1 MKTRFLATTAL
12 VLSLALP
19 GALAAQTSGTTGT
32 SQPTQSQS
40 GTMRAATIDDGIVG
54 KDLYGANNQEVG
66 EIDDVVMG
74 QDGKVES
81 VLVDVGGF
89 LGMGSKRVAIPVD
102 EIEMNGERV
111 VATGL
116 TKERAESMAEH
127 DGTTARTTD
136 TQRTDTQRTT
146 SATGT
151 TTGST
156 MGTTNRSTTGT
167 GTAASGTAAGTGAA
181 TTGRAVTAE
190 RMIDRTV
197 IGRDLYGAND
207 EEVGEI
213 EDVVMGTSGDVE
225 SVLIDIGGFLGMG
238 AKRVAIPVDQI
249 SMEGDRLVAS
259 RLTKAEAEAMP
270 EYQQ

>member
-12 VLSLALP
+12 VLSLPLP
-19 GALAAQTSGTTGT
+19 AALAAQTSGTTGT

-127 DGTTARTTD
+127 DATTARTTD

-146 SATGT
+146 AAGGGQTISAYL
-151 TTGST
+151 
-156 MGTTNRSTTGT
+156 
-167 GTAASGTAAGTGAA
+167 AASGSCATFTATPSAPTAIAA
-181 TTGRAVTAE
+181 TAPSLATIPIPTGCC
-190 RMIDRTV
+190 
-197 IGRDLYGAND
+197 
-207 EEVGEI
+207 
-213 EDVVMGTSGDVE
+213 
-225 SVLIDIGGFLGMG
+225 
-238 AKRVAIPVDQI
+238 
-249 SMEGDRLVAS
+249 
-259 RLTKAEAEAMP
+259 
-270 EYQQ
+270 